1 MFPIEANQILAS
13 GAVAAEDEV
22 ADEEGIVEVDVTA
35 VDDVA
40 EEDVAVEEDVTA
52 LDIEEETTALELVTS
67 EEVVVE
73 VPTLD
78 EVTDVLVK
86 SAEVVVEVPT
96 LDEVTDVL
104 VTLEVVIEEEFVITE
119 DVLVSEGPAMD
130 ALEEVGG
137 REESTLDVIFSGE
150 QLASNVN
157 KRIGMTL
164 FIWISIFQP
173 SLRLRA

>member
-1 MFPIEANQILAS
+1 MFPMEANQILAS

-35 VDDVA
+35 MDDVA

-78 EVTDVLVK
+78 EVTDVLV
-86 SAEVVVEVPT
+86 
-96 LDEVTDVL
+96 
-104 VTLEVVIEEEFVITE
+104 TLEVVIEEEFVITE
-119 DVLVSEGPAMD
+119 DVLVSEGPAID